1 MKRFEISSKENKNG
15 RRKFKLI
22 LYKIFPDSC
31 VDEVNQVGTDYN
43 LNGITWIK
51 EYCQNAIDS
60 IKGMSLRCEFLDEE
74 RTQISGHGET
84 GIKDDMPVFEDA
96 TVIGTFT
103 NGYIDEVETD
113 EGLITACIGEGEID
127 AQCYHN
133 FVKKLDEDIAK
144 GIYPSGS
151 IEIMKTPDNDEIIY
165 KYGYKEKG
173 RIPMEFIHSGYALL
187 GVTPA
192 DSAAKL
198 IELNDKHKE
207 ESQTMNEQ
215 DIKNIVAQ
223 VINELNSKTA
233 EINQIKAECEAKIAE
248 ANSAHETV
256 VSEKNELQA
265 SYDQLKTAYDAANAE
280 IDDLH
285 TQLNAAWEAR
295 DALKKALGEAK
306 AKELLGELNSAL
318 ATFTDEE
325 KEYAKAEIEAFNAN
339 PVESEIN
346 SVVNKV
352 WEGIGKT
359 AKAAAEKVQAEQ
371 NQAKIDTVED
381 IFSPIEDVDE
391 NNGEVSI
398 F

>member
-74 RTQISGHGET
+74 RTQISGHGAT

-133 FVKKLDEDIAK
+133 LVKKLDEDIAK

-151 IEIMKTPDNDEIIY
+151 VEIMKTPNNDEIIY

-207 ESQTMNEQ
+207 ESKTMNEQ

-223 VINELNSKTA
+223 VLNELNSKTA

-265 SYDQLKTAYDAANAE
+265 SYDQLKAAYDKADAE
-280 IDDLH
+280 IQDLR
-285 TQLNAAWEAR
+285 TQLNAAWEAK
-295 DALKKALGEAK
+295 DALAKALGEAK
-306 AKELLGELNSAL
+306 AKELVGELNSAL